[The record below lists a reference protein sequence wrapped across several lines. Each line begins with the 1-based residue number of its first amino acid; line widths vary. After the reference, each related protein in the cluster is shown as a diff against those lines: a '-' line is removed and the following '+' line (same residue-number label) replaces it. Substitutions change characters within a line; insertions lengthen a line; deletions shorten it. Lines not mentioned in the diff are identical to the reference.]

1 MMITV
6 KTVHGTRFAINP
18 NDIST
23 IRDDG
28 DNVHVSFTANSSI
41 DVDMKFDEFMRLI
54 NEHDNVNAYGK
65 MTEAVCGKLDEINS
79 VICGGFA
86 HIVR

>member
-23 IRDDG
+23 VRDDG

-41 DVDMKFDEFMRLI
+41 DVDMKFDDFMKLI
-54 NEHDNVNAYGK
+54 NEHDNVNSYGK
-65 MTEAVCGKLDEINS
+65 MCDTICRKIDELTS
-79 VICGGFA
+79 VTAGGFG
-86 HIVR
+86 HIAR